1 MRSIPT
7 RARQT
12 APVSPAQLDRI
23 VEPKSGEEFLAQDW
37 ERRPLVVT
45 RDEAGRFDDL
55 LSVADVERLV
65 CSSGIRYP
73 AFRLVKEG
81 EPIPLSTYTVDVPWT
96 PRPFTGTANV
106 QRVAE
111 EFEAGATIV
120 LQGLHHHWPPLAEFS
135 RGLEA
140 ALGLPVQA
148 NSYYTPRGSQ
158 GLAVHHDTHDVF
170 VLQVAGEK
178 RWLVYEPA
186 LELPLRDQKYSHDR
200 HGGPGDP
207 IHDLVL
213 RAGDVLYLP
222 RGWLHEALTSETD
235 SLHITV
241 GINVYT
247 WIEALRAAVEAC
259 ADELEV
265 RRAVPENGESSVDL
279 LALLAERL
287 DPNEVLQRKR
297 RRFVRT
303 RRPLLGGQLRQVRAL
318 GELDSTTEVERR
330 PTVIADLEESDGEIT
345 LAYEGKRVTF
355 PGQAT
360 EAVEFCFEAEEPFT
374 AADLASDLDEP
385 GRLVLIRR
393 LVREGFL
400 QLTGPAHD
408 GAGRR
413 SGVDGRA

>member
-1 MRSIPT
+1 MRSTPT

-12 APVSPAQLDRI
+12 APASSQLDRI
-23 VEPKSGEEFLAQDW
+23 VEPKNGEEFLAEDW
-37 ERRPLVVT
+37 EQRPLVVR
-45 RDEAGRFDDL
+45 RDEPGRFDDL
-55 LSVADVERLV
+55 LAVADVERLV

-81 EPIPLSTYTVDVPWT
+81 EQIPLSAYTVDVPWT
-96 PRPFTGTANV
+96 PRPFTGTADV

-111 EFEAGATIV
+111 EFETGATIV
-120 LQGLHHHWPPLAEFS
+120 LQALHHHWPPLAEFC
-135 RGLEA
+135 RGLEG
-140 ALGLPVQA
+140 ALGHPVQA

-186 LELPLRDQKYSHDR
+186 FELPLRDQKYNHDR
-200 HGGPGDP
+200 DGGPGEP
-207 IHDLVL
+207 VHDLVL
-213 RAGDVLYLP
+213 RAGNVLYLP
-222 RGWLHEALTSETD
+222 RGWLHEALTSDTD

-247 WIEALRAAVEAC
+247 WIEALRAAVDAC
-259 ADELEV
+259 ADEVEV
-265 RRAVPENGESSVDL
+265 RRAVADDGEPSANL
-279 LALLAERL
+279 LALLGERL
-287 DPNEVLQRKR
+287 DPDQVRRRKR

-303 RRPLLGGQLRQVRAL
+303 RRPLLGEQLRQVRAL

-330 PTVIADLEESDGEIT
+330 PTVIADLQESAGEVT
-345 LAYEGKRVTF
+345 LAYEGKQVTF
-355 PGQAT
+355 PAQAT
-360 EAVEFCFEAEEPFT
+360 EAVLSCFEAEVPLT
-374 AADLASDLDEP
+374 AADLAGDLDET

-400 QLTGPAHD
+400 QLTAPTRD
-408 GAGRR
+408 GAERR
-413 SGVDGRA
+413 NVADEQA